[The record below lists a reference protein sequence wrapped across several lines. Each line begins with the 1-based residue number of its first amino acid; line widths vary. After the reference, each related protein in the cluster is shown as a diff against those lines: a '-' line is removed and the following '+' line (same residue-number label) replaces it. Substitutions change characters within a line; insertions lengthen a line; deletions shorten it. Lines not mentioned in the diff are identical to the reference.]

1 MVSVS
6 VASCKKNPQKL
17 AAERLQKSVA
27 GLTFPQEL
35 KNGSKLLNLTYSDN
49 VLSFRIEVS
58 QDQIQAINTD
68 SLKSQTINSLKTGL
82 FPRQLMEN
90 IINADAT
97 VRYVYVCDQDS
108 ISIPIT
114 AAELK

>member
-1 MVSVS
+1 M
-6 VASCKKNPQKL
+6 
-17 AAERLQKSVA
+17 
-27 GLTFPQEL
+27 
-35 KNGSKLLNLTYSDN
+35 
-49 VLSFRIEVS
+49 LSFRIEVS